1 MSKRRGLGRGIDAF
15 ITDKNKIEDILKPA
29 NSGEVKELP
38 LDEIIRNENQPRKE
52 FDKAALNELAQS
64 IAEFGVIQPI
74 IVRKTDTGYVIVAG
88 ERRFRA
94 SQLAGLEKIPVII
107 REFEDLDYEKV
118 AIIENVQRVDLN
130 PIDEAHA
137 YKSIIDNYSITQEE
151 LAKTIGKSRPYVSN
165 TMRLL
170 KLDPRVLEMLRTGQ
184 LSPSM
189 GKVLLSIK
197 DEKEQYKKALSI
209 LKSGES
215 VHDASGGKK
224 NRKTGKSKS
233 NQNIYYREIEESFLN
248 RLGTKVNIDD
258 KKKVI
263 SINYYDE
270 DDLQRLIEI
279 IIGE

>member
-1 MSKRRGLGRGIDAF
+1 MSIRRGLGRGIDAF

>member
-130 PIDEAHA
+130 PVDEAHA

>member
-197 DEKEQYKKALSI
+197 SEKEQYKKALSI

-224 NRKTGKSKS
+224 NRTGKSKS

>member
-107 REFEDLDYEKV
+107 REFEDMDYEKV

-224 NRKTGKSKS
+224 NRTGKSKS

>member
-1 MSKRRGLGRGIDAF
+1 MTKRRGLGRGIDAF
-15 ITDKNKIEDILKPA
+15 ITDKNKIEDILEPA
-29 NSGEVKELP
+29 NSGDIKEIP
-38 LDEIIRNENQPRKE
+38 LVDIVRNENQPRKE

-64 IAEFGVIQPI
+64 VAEFGVLQPI
-74 IVRKTDTGYVIVAG
+74 IVRKTDLGHVIVAG
-88 ERRFRA
+88 ERRYRA
-94 SQLAGLEKIPVII
+94 AQMAGLEKIPAII
-107 REFEDLDYEKV
+107 REFDDIDYDKI
-118 AIIENVQRVDLN
+118 ALIENVQRVDLN
-130 PIDEAHA
+130 PLDEAMA
-137 YKSIIDNYSITQEE
+137 YKSIIDNYGITQEE

-184 LSPSM
+184 ISSSM

-197 DEKEQYKKALSI
+197 DENEQYKKALSI
-209 LKSGES
+209 IKSGES
-215 VHDASGGKK
+215 VHEVSSKK
-224 NRKTGKSKS
+224 KKTKRRSQNG
-233 NQNIYYREIEESFLN
+233 NIYYREIEESFLN

-258 KKKVI
+258 KRKVI

>member
-1 MSKRRGLGRGIDAF
+1 MTKRRGLGRGIDAF
-15 ITDKNKIEDILKPA
+15 ITDKNKIEDILEPA
-29 NSGEVKELP
+29 NSGDIKEIP
-38 LDEIIRNENQPRKE
+38 LVDIVRNENQPRKE

-64 IAEFGVIQPI
+64 VAEFGVLQPI
-74 IVRKTDTGYVIVAG
+74 IVRKTDLGHVIVAG
-88 ERRFRA
+88 ERRYRA
-94 SQLAGLEKIPVII
+94 AQMAGLEKIPAII
-107 REFEDLDYEKV
+107 REFDDIDYDKI
-118 AIIENVQRVDLN
+118 ALIENVQRVDLN
-130 PIDEAHA
+130 PLDEAMA
-137 YKSIIDNYSITQEE
+137 YKSIIDNYGITQEE

-184 LSPSM
+184 ISSSM

-197 DEKEQYKKALSI
+197 DENEQYKKALSI
-209 LKSGES
+209 IKSGES
-215 VHDASGGKK
+215 VHEVSSKK
-224 NRKTGKSKS
+224 KKTKSRS
-233 NQNIYYREIEESFLN
+233 QNGNIYYREIEESFLN

-258 KKKVI
+258 KRKVI

>member
-118 AIIENVQRVDLN
+118 ALIENVQRVDLN
-130 PIDEAHA
+130 PVDEAHA
-137 YKSIIDNYSITQEE
+137 YKSIIDNYGITQEE

-224 NRKTGKSKS
+224 KRTGKSKS

>member
-1 MSKRRGLGRGIDAF
+1 MTKRRGLGRGIDAF
-15 ITDKNKIEDILKPA
+15 ITDKNKIEDILEPA
-29 NSGEVKELP
+29 NSGDIKEIP
-38 LDEIIRNENQPRKE
+38 LVDIVRNENQPRKE

-64 IAEFGVIQPI
+64 VAEFGVLQPI
-74 IVRKTDTGYVIVAG
+74 IVRKTDLGHVIVAG
-88 ERRFRA
+88 ERRYRA
-94 SQLAGLEKIPVII
+94 AQMAGLEKIPAII
-107 REFEDLDYEKV
+107 REFDDVDYDKI
-118 AIIENVQRVDLN
+118 ALIENVQRVDLN
-130 PIDEAHA
+130 PLDEAMA
-137 YKSIIDNYSITQEE
+137 YKSIIDNYGITQEE

-184 LSPSM
+184 ISSSM

-197 DEKEQYKKALSI
+197 DENEQYKKALSI
-209 LKSGES
+209 IKSGES
-215 VHDASGGKK
+215 VHEVSSKK
-224 NRKTGKSKS
+224 KKTKRRSQNG
-233 NQNIYYREIEESFLN
+233 NIYYREIEESFLN

-258 KKKVI
+258 KRKVI

>member
-1 MSKRRGLGRGIDAF
+1 MTKRRGLGRGIDAF
-15 ITDKNKIEDILKPA
+15 ITDKNKIEDILEPA
-29 NSGEVKELP
+29 NSGDIKEIP
-38 LDEIIRNENQPRKE
+38 LVDIVRNENQPRKE

-64 IAEFGVIQPI
+64 VAEFGVLQPI
-74 IVRKTDTGYVIVAG
+74 IVRKTDLGHVIVAG
-88 ERRFRA
+88 ERRYRA
-94 SQLAGLEKIPVII
+94 AQMAGLEKIPAII
-107 REFEDLDYEKV
+107 REFEDIDYDKI
-118 AIIENVQRVDLN
+118 ALIENVQRVDLN
-130 PIDEAHA
+130 PLDEAMA
-137 YKSIIDNYSITQEE
+137 YKSIIDNYGITQEE

-184 LSPSM
+184 ISSSM

-197 DEKEQYKKALSI
+197 DENEQYKKALSI
-209 LKSGES
+209 IKSGES
-215 VHDASGGKK
+215 VHEVSSKK
-224 NRKTGKSKS
+224 KKTKRRSQNG
-233 NQNIYYREIEESFLN
+233 NIYYREIEESFLN

-258 KKKVI
+258 KRKVI

>member
-197 DEKEQYKKALSI
+197 SEKEQYKKALSI

>member
-197 DEKEQYKKALSI
+197 NEKEQYKKALSI